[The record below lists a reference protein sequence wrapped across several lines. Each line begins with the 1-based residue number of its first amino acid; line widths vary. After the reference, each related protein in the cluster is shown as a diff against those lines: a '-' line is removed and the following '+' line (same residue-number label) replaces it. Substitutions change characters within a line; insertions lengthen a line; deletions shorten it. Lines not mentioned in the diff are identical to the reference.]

1 MYATLSYDV
10 SAGPA
15 PIDAVRQAIID
26 LFKDR
31 LTCDLLSDTFIC
43 DIGNTADY
51 LRMVKKLRKIAT
63 AFQDQFEFV
72 FTLHRTGD
80 PLRSNAGFSKARANA
95 IIDPD
100 TGRR

>member
-10 SAGPA
+10 SAGPE
-15 PIDAVRQAIID
+15 PVDSVRQAILD

-43 DIGNTADY
+43 SIANTADY
-51 LRMVKKLRKIAT
+51 LALVKKLRKIGISFEA
-63 AFQDQFEFV
+63 QFEFV

-80 PLRSNAGFSKARANA
+80 PLRSNAAFPKARARA
-95 IIDPD
+95 IIDPGD
-100 TGRR
+100 E

>member
-1 MYATLSYDV
+1 VYATLSYDV
-10 SAGPA
+10 SAGPE
-15 PIDAVRQAIID
+15 PLEDVRQAILA

-43 DIGNTADY
+43 DIANTADY
-51 LRMVKKLRKIAT
+51 LGLVKQLRKVGND
-63 AFQDQFEFV
+63 FQDQFEFV

-80 PLRSNAGFSKARANA
+80 PLRSNAAFPKAKANA

-100 TGRR
+100 GN

>member
-10 SAGPA
+10 NAGLE
-15 PIDAVRQAIID
+15 PIEAVRRAIVD

-43 DIGNTADY
+43 RIANTADY
-51 LRMVKKLRKIAT
+51 LALVKKLRRIST
-63 AFQDQFEFV
+63 DFEDQFEFV

-80 PLRSNAGFSKARANA
+80 ALRSNAAYSKASARQ
-95 IIDPD
+95 IIDPGD
-100 TGRR
+100 E